1 MYKALIIDDEKPVQ
15 IAIQK
20 LGNWSYYGIEPPQLA
35 VNGRDA
41 LQAMREFH
49 PDLVFVDMNMPVMDG
64 VSFLQAASEEFPD
77 SQYIVVSGYDQFSYA
92 QQALHYGACEYLLK
106 PVEEDALN
114 SAIEKAILRLNPDA
128 SFQDPKESGQ
138 REISPDEAVSII
150 KEYIDSH
157 YCQNIKITMFSEKY
171 YFSTDYLTRLFRNKY
186 GFTIYEYVLK
196 LRMERAKELLADQDN
211 KIIDIAGRLGYAD
224 NHYFSKAFRT
234 YYHISPSQYRK
245 EYLSIASTPAPDD
258 KRSKES

>member
-20 LGNWSYYGIEPPQLA
+20 LGKWKYYGIEPPRLA
-35 VNGRDA
+35 VNGRDG

-49 PDLVFVDMNMPVMDG
+49 PEIVFVDMNMPVMDG
-64 VSFLQAASEEFPD
+64 VSFLQTASEEFPD
-77 SQYIVVSGYDQFSYA
+77 SQYVVVSGYDQFSYA

-114 SAIEKAILRLNPDA
+114 GAIEKAILRIDPNA
-128 SFQDPKESGQ
+128 SFRDSGNAGQ
-138 REISPDEAVSII
+138 EEISPDEAVSII
-150 KEYIDSH
+150 KEYIDSN

-171 YFSTDYLTRLFRNKY
+171 FFSTEYLTRLFRGKY

-196 LRMERAKELLADQDN
+196 LRMERAKELLEDESN
-211 KIIDIAGRLGYAD
+211 KIIDIAERLGYAD

-234 YYHISPSQYRK
+234 YYHTSPSQYRK
-245 EYLSIASTPAPDD
+245 EFLE
-258 KRSKES
+258 KKKQ

>member
-20 LGNWSYYGIEPPQLA
+20 LGNWNYYGIEPPQLA
-35 VNGRDA
+35 ANGKDA

-49 PDLVFVDMNMPVMDG
+49 PDIVFVDMNMPVMDG
-64 VSFLQAASEEFPD
+64 VSFLQAASGEFPD

-106 PVEEDALN
+106 PVEEEALN
-114 SAIEKAILRLNPDA
+114 SAIEKAILRLDPDA
-128 SFQDPKESGQ
+128 SFQESKEAPQ

-150 KEYIDSH
+150 KDYIDSN

-171 YFSTDYLTRLFRNKY
+171 FFSTEYLTRLFRNKY

-196 LRMERAKELLADQDN
+196 LRMERAKELLADEDN
-211 KIIDIAGRLGYAD
+211 KIIDIAERLGYTD

-234 YYHISPSQYRK
+234 CFNITPSQYRK
-245 EYLSIASTPAPDD
+245 DFLE
-258 KRSKES
+258 KKKQ

>member
-20 LGNWSYYGIEPPQLA
+20 LGHWKYYNMAPPQLA
-35 VNGRDA
+35 VNGKDG

-64 VSFLQAASEEFPD
+64 ASFLMKASEEFPD

-92 QQALHYGACEYLLK
+92 QQAIRYGACEYLLK
-106 PVEEDALN
+106 PVVEEELN
-114 SAIEKAILRLNPDA
+114 TAIEKALLRI
-128 SFQDPKESGQ
+128 DPNAVFGESAQ
-138 REISPDEAVSII
+138 TEPAEISPDEAVSII
-150 KEYIDSH
+150 KKYIESN
-157 YCQNIKITMFSEKY
+157 YCQNIKITMFAEKY
-171 YFSTDYLTRLFRNKY
+171 FFSIEYLTKMFRNKY

-196 LRMERAKELLADQDN
+196 LRMERAKELLENENN
-211 KIIDIAGRLGYAD
+211 KIIDIAERLGYAD

-234 YYHISPSQYRK
+234 YYNISPSQYRR
-245 EYLSIASTPAPDD
+245 EFLSR
-258 KRSKES
+258 KK

>member
-20 LGNWSYYGIEPPQLA
+20 LGHWKYYHTDPPHLA
-35 VNGRDA
+35 VNGKDA
-41 LQAMREFH
+41 LNAMREFH

-64 VSFLQAASEEFPD
+64 ASFLMKASQEFPQ

-92 QQALHYGACEYLLK
+92 QQAIRYGACEYLLK
-106 PVEEDALN
+106 PVVKEELN
-114 SAIEKAILRLNPDA
+114 AAIEKALLRIDPDA
-128 SFQDPKESGQ
+128 VFGESSETVPE
-138 REISPDEAVSII
+138 EISPEEVVRII
-150 KEYIDSH
+150 KEYIESN
-157 YCQNIKITMFSEKY
+157 YCQNIKITMFAEKY
-171 YFSTDYLTRLFRNKY
+171 FLSIEYLTKLFRNKY

-196 LRMERAKELLADQDN
+196 LRMERAKELLEDENN

-234 YYHISPSQYRK
+234 YYNISPSQYRK
-245 EYLSIASTPAPDD
+245 EFLS
-258 KRSKES
+258 KKE

>member
-20 LGNWSYYGIEPPQLA
+20 LGNWNCYGIEPPQLA
-35 VNGRDA
+35 ANGKDA

-49 PDLVFVDMNMPVMDG
+49 PDIVFVDMNMPVMDG
-64 VSFLQAASEEFPD
+64 VSFLQAASWEFPD

-106 PVEEDALN
+106 PVEEEALN
-114 SAIEKAILRLNPDA
+114 GAIEKAILRLDPDA
-128 SFQDPKESGQ
+128 SFQESKKASQ

-150 KEYIDSH
+150 KDYIDSN

-171 YFSTDYLTRLFRNKY
+171 FFSTEYLTRLFRNKY

-196 LRMERAKELLADQDN
+196 LRMERAKELLADGDN
-211 KIIDIAGRLGYAD
+211 KIIDIAERLGSAD

-234 YYHISPSQYRK
+234 CFNITPSQYRK
-245 EYLSIASTPAPDD
+245 DFLE
-258 KRSKES
+258 KKKQ